1 MNQIPNIAGGSA
13 AQTTPGGNYDLP
25 DGTVLGNGL
34 YVYHG
39 CAVTLDQLPDG
50 LILSNGKIAY
60 SGLECDL
67 NRIPTGLLLSNNQV
81 VIRSNSDL
89 EEVFISGKPC
99 LVFSDPGEMVA
110 VGSLADGTQ
119 VMVYREGEF
128 YCLEGRLV
136 QLSDLPDGTILY
148 MGTQILALAVNG
160 ERKNGYSDMSGYPLR
175 DGRIWLCG
183 VGPIDSFEKIPDGTM
198 LYDGRI
204 AWKGKAVS
212 PAEIPDGAVIFTNGV
227 PNTNDPPDRVMKGG
241 QPVEFQQL
249 PELFRLLDGRYV
261 FKSPYGMKIALPQNS
276 LPDFTILPGGKV
288 MYHGIAYSLL
298 DLLVVIENEMIGK
311 EENTFMNYYNQI
323 RDRNQY
329 IEMMNKWLTKFAGEK
344 DKDNNDIYL
353 GQFTITDY
361 QGNSRT
367 MYFREWMEELGMGKI
382 WEGNL
387 IDNYSGPYGPQK
399 GGVNVDKG
407 GLATLRETI
416 NAKIK
421 EKSSD
426 NEMDMIFL
434 NQANNEKSTRIQQ
447 LIQLCQKCLEMM
459 SGAAAAIKS

>member
-1 MNQIPNIAGGSA
+1 
-13 AQTTPGGNYDLP
+13 
-25 DGTVLGNGL
+25 
-34 YVYHG
+34 
-39 CAVTLDQLPDG
+39 
-50 LILSNGKIAY
+50 
-60 SGLECDL
+60 
-67 NRIPTGLLLSNNQV
+67 
-81 VIRSNSDL
+81 
-89 EEVFISGKPC
+89 
-99 LVFSDPGEMVA
+99 
-110 VGSLADGTQ
+110 
-119 VMVYREGEF
+119 
-128 YCLEGRLV
+128 
-136 QLSDLPDGTILY
+136 
-148 MGTQILALAVNG
+148 
-160 ERKNGYSDMSGYPLR
+160 
-175 DGRIWLCG
+175 
-183 VGPIDSFEKIPDGTM
+183 
-198 LYDGRI
+198 
-204 AWKGKAVS
+204 
-212 PAEIPDGAVIFTNGV
+212 
-227 PNTNDPPDRVMKGG
+227 
-241 QPVEFQQL
+241 
-249 PELFRLLDGRYV
+249 
-261 FKSPYGMKIALPQNS
+261 
-276 LPDFTILPGGKV
+276 
-288 MYHGIAYSLL
+288 
-298 DLLVVIENEMIGK
+298 
-311 EENTFMNYYNQI
+311 
-323 RDRNQY
+323 
-329 IEMMNKWLTKFAGEK
+329 MMNKWLTKFAGEK